1 MIDGIAILT
10 THILLI
16 VAFYLVGARDDMDDE
31 APPGE
36 RHRGAGFG
44 IDVNQYGMPQ
54 NATPPFGA
62 PD

>member
-44 IDVNQYGMPQ
+44 IAPSQP
-54 NATPPFGA
+54 ATPPFGA
-62 PD
+62 RD

>member
-31 APPGE
+31 APPDE

-44 IDVNQYGMPQ
+44 IAPSHP
-54 NATPPFGA
+54 ATPPFGA